1 MFQEQIY
8 RIKIY
13 MLVEKSENINKIE
26 QIRIPKESPTRLN

>member
-1 MFQEQIY
+1 
-8 RIKIY
+8 